1 MARYIVNAIVA
12 HTTETMTSKIRRFAL
27 LLAAALAH
35 IMRDI
40 AVSVA
45 AMEISDRV
53 AKSQHLG
60 ENRRSDIRNHE
71 KCRLQ
76 LCGMRS

>member
-27 LLAAALAH
+27 LLAAALAN

-45 AMEISDRV
+45 AMEISGPSSKNPNIS
-53 AKSQHLG
+53 AKIG
-60 ENRRSDIRNHE
+60 EAT
-71 KCRLQ
+71 
-76 LCGMRS
+76 